1 MTTLTWPLPADPS
14 APALARQVVGQALG
28 DSTHRDD
35 ALLVTSELVTN
46 AVTHGRPPV
55 TLHLQIAAD
64 HVRVAVVD
72 RGAGFTAGSDDDDP
86 LAPSGRGLGIIA
98 SVARECGSR
107 QTDQGWE
114 SWAVLG
120 PSSDG

>member
-1 MTTLTWPLPADPS
+1 MTALTWPLPANSS
-14 APALARQVVGQALG
+14 APFLARQLVGQALG
-28 DSTHRDD
+28 DSTYLDD

-46 AVTHGRPPV
+46 AVMHGRPPV
-55 TLHLQIAAD
+55 TLHLQFRSD

-72 RGAGFTAGSDDDDP
+72 QGPGFTNGPGSNDP
-86 LAPSGRGLGIIA
+86 LASSGRGLGIVA
-98 SVARECGSR
+98 SVARESGSG
-107 QTDQGWE
+107 QTAQGWE